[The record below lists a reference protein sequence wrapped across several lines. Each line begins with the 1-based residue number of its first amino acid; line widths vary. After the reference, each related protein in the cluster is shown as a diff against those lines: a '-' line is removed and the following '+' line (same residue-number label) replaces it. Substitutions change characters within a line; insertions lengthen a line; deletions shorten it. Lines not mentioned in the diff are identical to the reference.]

1 MCNNMGRII
10 LARDGL
16 QYRTI
21 MKVLHKGHT
30 ALWEK
35 RNSQK
40 SHFIHAVV
48 QLVS

>member
-1 MCNNMGRII
+1 MGKII
-10 LARDGL
+10 LAQGGL

-21 MKVLHKGHT
+21 KKVLHKGHT

-40 SHFIHAVV
+40 SHFIHAVL